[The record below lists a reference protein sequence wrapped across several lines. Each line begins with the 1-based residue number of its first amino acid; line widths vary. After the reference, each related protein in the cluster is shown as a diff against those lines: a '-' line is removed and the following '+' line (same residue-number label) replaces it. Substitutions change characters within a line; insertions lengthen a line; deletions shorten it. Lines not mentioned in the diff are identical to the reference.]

1 MREIRSACPSGR
13 MAAPSRRLWL
23 TVKLAMRRHLSG
35 EIASPRR
42 IRASAGNQS
51 LPDLKESDLLHGA
64 SITRHSIGGL
74 G

>member
-1 MREIRSACPSGR
+1 
-13 MAAPSRRLWL
+13 
-23 TVKLAMRRHLSG
+23 MRRHLSG

-42 IRASAGNQS
+42 IRASARNQS